1 MRLADREKFFAARRG
16 TVTHADLE
24 RQRKQEAAAKLRQET
39 SNQKHMKEAAKGSPL
54 FGADDYERD

>member
-24 RQRKQEAAAKLRQET
+24 RQRKAEAAAKLRQELKT
-39 SNQKHMKEAAKGSPL
+39 KHQLKEAAKGAAI
-54 FGADDYERD
+54 FGDEPWT